1 MGSESNKEGKQK
13 PLARNRK
20 FLEEK
25 FMVGETTGK
34 KLDPVTVARQMKRQF
49 LQEEV
54 LSSTQIQS
62 FISRR
67 AKCKNSEPQ
76 LVSDK
81 DYEAAENN
89 EEALATLRNE
99 VLEYIQPK
107 HPVMYDGY
115 NLCGL
120 VTSQKLTKL
129 KISKLSEVCRSFKL
143 EVLAQQGK

>member
-1 MGSESNKEGKQK
+1 MGSESNKESKQE

-49 LQEEV
+49 SQEEV

-62 FISRR
+62 FVSQR
-67 AKCKNSEPQ
+67 AKCKNSDAQ

-81 DYEAAENN
+81 DYEAAENS
-89 EEALATLRNE
+89 EEALPTLLNE

>member
-1 MGSESNKEGKQK
+1 MK
-13 PLARNRK
+13 PLERT
-20 FLEEK
+20 E
-25 FMVGETTGK
+25 
-34 KLDPVTVARQMKRQF
+34 LDPVTVARQMKIARDVDSKRQF
-49 LQEEV
+49 SQEEV
-54 LSSTQIQS
+54 LSSMQIQS
-62 FISRR
+62 FVSRR
-67 AKCKNSEPQ
+67 AKFKNSEAQ

-89 EEALATLRNE
+89 EEALPTLRNE

>member
-1 MGSESNKEGKQK
+1 MGSESNKESKQK
-13 PLARNRK
+13 PWARNRK

-25 FMVGETTGK
+25 LMVGETTGK
-34 KLDPVTVARQMKRQF
+34 KLDPVRVARQMKRQF
-49 LQEEV
+49 SQEEV

-62 FISRR
+62 FVSRR
-67 AKCKNSEPQ
+67 AKCKNSEAQ

-81 DYEAAENN
+81 DYEAAENS
-89 EEALATLRNE
+89 EEALPTLRND

-129 KISKLSEVCRSFKL
+129 KISKLSEVCRSFNL